1 MTGTVLLTG
10 VSGYIGLHCAS
21 HLLKEGFI
29 VRGSVRSAA
38 KGKEVIDSLSA
49 ASVDISRLSI
59 VELDLTSD
67 LGWEMAVSGCDY
79 VMHVASPY
87 VVANPKHEGEMIT
100 PAVDGTLRVLR
111 ASEKAKVNRVVL
123 TSSALTMMASLKTGT
138 FSSNDW
144 ADTNSPHL
152 STYAKSKIL
161 AEKAAWDFIAHLG
174 ETKPIQMV
182 SINPGIVFGPPL
194 GRDISGQSMSML
206 DQMLRGKVPMVPNTA
221 CPAVDVRDVALLH
234 VEALTNP
241 DVVGKRIIASSSE
254 SHGFAEVA
262 QILKEEGY
270 KGPSTRVAPNLLLRI
285 AAIFDREARGM
296 LGYLDMDLTADTSAT
311 RQLFD
316 WTPIP
321 FTRTVLDSAAAVKR
335 IQDNS

>member
-1 MTGTVLLTG
+1 MRGTVLLTG
-10 VSGYIGLHCAS
+10 VSGYIGLHCAAQ
-21 HLLKEGFI
+21 LLKEGFA
-29 VRGSVRSAA
+29 VRGSVRSIT
-38 KGKEVIDSLSA
+38 KEKEVIDSLA
-49 ASVDISRLSI
+49 TASVDVSRLSI
-59 VELDLTSD
+59 VDLNLTSD
-67 LGWEMAVSGCDY
+67 LGWETAVSGCDY

-87 VVANPKHEGEMIT
+87 VVANPKHESEMIT

-111 ASEKAKVNRVVL
+111 ASEKSGVKRVVL
-123 TSSALTMMASLKTGT
+123 TSSALAMMASLKTGT
-138 FSSNDW
+138 FGPKDW
-144 ADTNSPHL
+144 ADTNAPHL

-161 AEKAAWDFIAHLG
+161 AEKAAWNFFAHLG
-174 ETKPIQMV
+174 KTKPMQMV

-206 DQMLRGKVPMVPNTA
+206 DKMLRGKMPLVPNTA
-221 CPAVDVRDVALLH
+221 FPAVDVRDVALLH
-234 VEALTNP
+234 VKALTHP

-262 QILKEEGY
+262 QILKNEGY
-270 KGPSTRVAPNLLLRI
+270 KGPSTRVAPNLMLRI

-296 LGYLDMDLTADTSAT
+296 LGYLDINVIADNSAT

-316 WTPIP
+316 WRPIP
-321 FTRTVLDSAAAVKR
+321 FTKMVLDSAAAVKR

>member
-1 MTGTVLLTG
+1 MRGTVLLTG
-10 VSGYIGLHCAS
+10 VSGYIGLHCAAQ
-21 HLLKEGFI
+21 LLKEGFA
-29 VRGSVRSAA
+29 VRGSVRSTT
-38 KGKEVIDSLSA
+38 KEKEVIDSLAA
-49 ASVDISRLSI
+49 ASVDVSRLSI
-59 VELDLTSD
+59 VDLNLTSD
-67 LGWEMAVSGCDY
+67 LGWETAVSGCDY

-87 VVANPKHEGEMIT
+87 VVANPKHESEIIT

-111 ASEKAKVNRVVL
+111 ASEKSGVKRVVL
-123 TSSALTMMASLKTGT
+123 TSSALAMMASLKTGT
-138 FSSNDW
+138 FGPNDW

-161 AEKAAWDFIAHLG
+161 AEKAAWDFFAHLG
-174 ETKPIQMV
+174 KAKPMQMV

-206 DQMLRGKVPMVPNTA
+206 DKMLRGKMPLLPNTA
-221 CPAVDVRDVALLH
+221 FPAVDVRDVALLH
-234 VEALTNP
+234 VKALTHP

-262 QILKEEGY
+262 QILKNEGY

-296 LGYLDMDLTADTSAT
+296 LGYLDIDVVADNSAT

-316 WTPIP
+316 WRPIP
-321 FTRTVLDSAAAVKR
+321 FTKTMLDSAATVKGMK
-335 IQDNS
+335 DNS